1 MRYLL
6 AKFKTEKLS
15 RENFVN
21 LCYSLFYH
29 IRNSLSNL
37 SSHAHQ
43 HEEVLSNIRYWQTF
57 NRIFDQL
64 YNAEEVAF
72 YLYCREV
79 FERVWGERHQF
90 NLREDGELF
99 YQYLNTIANGENK
112 VFTNYRDRLVC
123 LMNHTSLSKEILL
136 DVLLREFKK
145 QTRSR

>member
-1 MRYLL
+1 MS
-6 AKFKTEKLS
+6 KFKTEKLS
-15 RENFVN
+15 RENFIN

-37 SSHAHQ
+37 SSQPHQ

-57 NRIFDQL
+57 NRILDQL
-64 YNAEEVAF
+64 HNAEEVSF

-79 FERVWGERHQF
+79 FERMLGEKHQF

-99 YQYLNTIANGENK
+99 YQYLKTIANGNNK
-112 VFTNYRDRLVC
+112 VFTNYRDKFVC
-123 LMNHTSLSKEILL
+123 LINHTSLTKEILL

-145 QTRSR
+145 